1 VSQKFRFVTPIESR
15 AQSASSSGAL
25 TTGLAGTDWEL
36 DFTPCSFHHIMQ
48 VLRVCSFSPF
58 ALPPALPPCCCPL
71 AFPHQ
76 VRRLASRMSSESY
89 PGSPECVVSCHGAE
103 RFANNIP
110 GLNEAREK
118 VVSGRAA
125 GVLLCKALWKL
136 QVFLLT
142 RDPLRR
148 RMHLAHT
155 NYPSLQPITEPMLT
169 EPHAQRRHGQRTAS

>member
-1 VSQKFRFVTPIESR
+1 MPSLKSQEHKESQV
-15 AQSASSSGAL
+15 ATAAL
-25 TTGLAGTDWEL
+25 
-36 DFTPCSFHHIMQ
+36 
-48 VLRVCSFSPF
+48 
-58 ALPPALPPCCCPL
+58 
-71 AFPHQ
+71 
-76 VRRLASRMSSESY
+76 SR
-89 PGSPECVVSCHGAE
+89 GN

-136 QVFLLT
+136 QVFLFT